1 MFTQNIHDLKPKV
14 SVPTQHLEVL
24 CLLESNE
31 EDVYETPQGGYLPAE
46 VSDDDFQGKDEEED
60 FWREKDQVIVQ
71 HLIKT

>member
-31 EDVYETPQGGYLPAE
+31 EDVYETPKEVIYLL
-46 VSDDDFQGKDEEED
+46 K
-60 FWREKDQVIVQ
+60 
-71 HLIKT
+71 